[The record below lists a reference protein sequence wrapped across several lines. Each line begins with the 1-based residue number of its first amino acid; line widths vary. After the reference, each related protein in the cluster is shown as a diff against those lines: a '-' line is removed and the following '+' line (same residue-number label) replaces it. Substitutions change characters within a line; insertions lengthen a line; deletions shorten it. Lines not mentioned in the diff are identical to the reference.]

1 MSAFAL
7 PQATSQRLAIWGL
20 SLLSAVAL
28 GLATT
33 VSVKAGFAIA
43 ILIAFV
49 AAMVLRPSSILVIL
63 TVSVYLEVIT
73 LSGVTLSRLIAP
85 IALLV
90 VLFQIVRGEA
100 FVRTGPQVL
109 WIFLYST
116 LALASGL
123 WTVSTFYTLTGL
135 ASLLIALTYMLC
147 FAALLDSEQQLRR
160 LMYVL
165 AFSSLIVGL
174 MSLASFKG
182 LTFVPV
188 GPGGGLQAGRAQ
200 GELGD
205 PNIFAALEIIAF
217 PLILVLAAEAK
228 DRWLRWGLGFAA
240 LVTIASVLST
250 LSRGGLIALVL
261 VAAVLPFL
269 PAEALF
275 ASRRQKA
282 LVMLVLAAGVLA
294 MFSRPSFRGEV
305 IGRASTI
312 FTGGGANGSDQG
324 SGREELWRAA
334 RRSIGDRPLGG
345 VGFGAFPA
353 VSNELLYS
361 TPGVD
366 IEKLGVET
374 HPNGFVAHSTYLG
387 TTAEL
392 GFPGLII
399 FLSLIGSTA
408 LALRRAARLAQSAGA
423 PFLRRVSNALLLS
436 LLGWAI
442 TAIFLTTE
450 TGRPLWIVIGLSL
463 ALPKLIESASTDRQG
478 PA

>member
-7 PQATSQRLAIWGL
+7 PQATSQRLAIWSL

-188 GPGGGLQAGRAQ
+188 GPGRGPASGTRPRRTRRPQHIRGPRDHRISADSRLGGGGERPLASLGSWVRGSGHDRISAFHAIARRLDRPCSGRGRLTVPAGRGAVR
-200 GELGD
+200 
-205 PNIFAALEIIAF
+205 FAAPKGSRHAR
-217 PLILVLAAEAK
+217 A
-228 DRWLRWGLGFAA
+228 RGRGLGHVF
-240 LVTIASVLST
+240 ASV
-250 LSRGGLIALVL
+250 I
-261 VAAVLPFL
+261 P
-269 PAEALF
+269 
-275 ASRRQKA
+275 
-282 LVMLVLAAGVLA
+282 
-294 MFSRPSFRGEV
+294 
-305 IGRASTI
+305 GR
-312 FTGGGANGSDQG
+312 
-324 SGREELWRAA
+324 
-334 RRSIGDRPLGG
+334 GDRPSEHDLHRRRRKWIRSGIGPRGALEGG
-345 VGFGAFPA
+345 PP
-353 VSNELLYS
+353 L
-361 TPGVD
+361 D
-366 IEKLGVET
+366 
-374 HPNGFVAHSTYLG
+374 
-387 TTAEL
+387 
-392 GFPGLII
+392 
-399 FLSLIGSTA
+399 
-408 LALRRAARLAQSAGA
+408 RRSSPRRCR
-423 PFLRRVSNALLLS
+423 FRRVPGRLERASVQHTGCRHREAGGGDAPQRVRCAQYLS
-436 LLGWAI
+436 WNHG
-442 TAIFLTTE
+442 
-450 TGRPLWIVIGLSL
+450 
-463 ALPKLIESASTDRQG
+463 
-478 PA
+478 

>member
-1 MSAFAL
+1 
-7 PQATSQRLAIWGL
+7 
-20 SLLSAVAL
+20 
-28 GLATT
+28 
-33 VSVKAGFAIA
+33 
-43 ILIAFV
+43 
-49 AAMVLRPSSILVIL
+49 
-63 TVSVYLEVIT
+63 
-73 LSGVTLSRLIAP
+73 
-85 IALLV
+85 
-90 VLFQIVRGEA
+90 
-100 FVRTGPQVL
+100 
-109 WIFLYST
+109 
-116 LALASGL
+116 
-123 WTVSTFYTLTGL
+123 
-135 ASLLIALTYMLC
+135 
-147 FAALLDSEQQLRR
+147 
-160 LMYVL
+160 
-165 AFSSLIVGL
+165 
-174 MSLASFKG
+174 
-182 LTFVPV
+182 
-188 GPGGGLQAGRAQ
+188 
-200 GELGD
+200 
-205 PNIFAALEIIAF
+205 
-217 PLILVLAAEAK
+217 
-228 DRWLRWGLGFAA
+228 
-240 LVTIASVLST
+240 
-250 LSRGGLIALVL
+250 LIALVL

-282 LVMLVLAAGVLA
+282 LVMLVLAAGVLV

-353 VSNELLYS
+353 VSNGLLYS

-387 TTAEL
+387 TTAEI